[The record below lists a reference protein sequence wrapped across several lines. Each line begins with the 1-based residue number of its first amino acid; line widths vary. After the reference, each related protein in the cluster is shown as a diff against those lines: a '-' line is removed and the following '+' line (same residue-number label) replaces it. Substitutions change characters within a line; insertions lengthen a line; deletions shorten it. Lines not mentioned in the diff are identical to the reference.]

1 MSVFDRDNLARI
13 LKEDEDRRKNLPK
26 KITLEDLKKA
36 CNFFDETNPITYKI
50 FLQKRPDLDA
60 DERNYYLDL
69 IDQLEQKAEADR
81 AEINGMMRDSRVVL
95 AEMENISI

>member
-1 MSVFDRDNLARI
+1 MTS
-13 LKEDEDRRKNLPK
+13 RR
-26 KITLEDLKKA
+26 A

-60 DERNYYLDL
+60 EERNYYLDL

-81 AEINGMMRDSRVVL
+81 AEINGMMRDSRVVF
-95 AEMENISI
+95 AEMNSI

>member
-60 DERNYYLDL
+60 EERNYYLDL

-95 AEMENISI
+95 AEMNSSI

>member
-26 KITLEDLKKA
+26 KITLDDLKKA

-60 DERNYYLDL
+60 EERNYYLDL

-95 AEMENISI
+95 AEMNSI